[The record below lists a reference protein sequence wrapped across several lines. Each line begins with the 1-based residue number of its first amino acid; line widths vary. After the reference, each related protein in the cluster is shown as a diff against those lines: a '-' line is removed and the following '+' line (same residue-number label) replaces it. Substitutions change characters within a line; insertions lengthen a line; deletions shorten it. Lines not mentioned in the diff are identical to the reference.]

1 MEEVIQGKQSNE
13 HKIASEDE

>member
-13 HKIASEDE
+13 HKIASENE